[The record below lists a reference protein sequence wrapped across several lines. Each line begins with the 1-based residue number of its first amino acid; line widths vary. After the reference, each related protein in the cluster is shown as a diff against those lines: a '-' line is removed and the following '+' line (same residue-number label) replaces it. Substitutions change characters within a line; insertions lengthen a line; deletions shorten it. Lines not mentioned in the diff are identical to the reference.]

1 MKHLRGIEAFVL
13 AVEHG
18 SIAEAARRLGIT
30 PAAAS
35 QAIARLEEG
44 VGLRLLMRTTRS
56 LALTD
61 AGRLY
66 HEQVHAITRQL
77 ESAHAAL
84 DDLRG
89 EPQGP
94 LRIACTGPFGRRI
107 IAPLLPAYLR
117 AHPKVSLELVLSD
130 HDVDHV
136 RHGFDLSIRFR
147 EQLEPGLVAR
157 RLASV
162 PMVFCASPAYLQR
175 AGRPSTPE
183 DLKQHDCLVHRMPRT
198 GLVLRWAFLRDGVR
212 FEPEVRQ
219 AVVSNDIDAIA
230 AMVVGG
236 AGITRLG
243 SFIAND
249 LIARGLVEP
258 LFLPTPASGRAR
270 RARAEAEA
278 EPLEFY
284 ACVLDRRAAPLKVRR
299 LIDHLVQGLRDHPG
313 FRPPRWPLPKG
324 RRGRVQPAA

>member
-1 MKHLRGIEAFVL
+1 MKHLRGIEAFVQ

-18 SIAEAARRLGIT
+18 SIAEAARRMGVT

-35 QAIARLEEG
+35 QSIARLEAAIG
-44 VGLRLLMRTTRS
+44 MPLLTRTTRS

-66 HEQVHAITRQL
+66 HEKVRPLTREL

-84 DDLRG
+84 DELRG
-89 EPQGP
+89 VPQGP
-94 LRIACTGPFGRRI
+94 LRMACTGPFGRRLV
-107 IAPLLPAYLR
+107 APLLPSYLA
-117 AHPKVSLELVLSD
+117 AHPRVQLELVLSD
-130 HDVDHV
+130 HDIDHM

-157 RLASV
+157 RIATV
-162 PMVFCASPAYLQR
+162 PMVFCASPDYLAR
-175 AGRPSTPE
+175 AGRPRQPE
-183 DLKQHDCLVHRMPRT
+183 DLKHHDCIVHRMPRT

-212 FEPEVRQ
+212 FEPEVRAT
-219 AVVSNDIDAIA
+219 AVCNDIDAIA
-230 AMVVGG
+230 AMVVAGG
-236 AGITRLG
+236 GVTRLG

-258 LFLPTPASGRAR
+258 LFLPQGRTPRAQ
-270 RARAEAEA
+270 AEP

-299 LIDHLVQGLRDHPG
+299 LIDHLADGLRDHPG
-313 FRPPRWPLPKG
+313 LQPPR
-324 RRGRVQPAA
+324 